1 MEYVMLQE
9 TGAMDAVTGKRNTG
23 RSVEG
28 TGRVWNQSFSG
39 NAGFLCYTVLNIQMF
54 LPLKIRLVT
63 STSVKEQKQSLWSR
77 RKGKE
82 ERFLQWG
89 GSTSGKCPPAQSRR
103 CLWSSRT
110 GLEGSSEIIKKG
122 LLVFDQVVQ

>member
-1 MEYVMLQE
+1 
-9 TGAMDAVTGKRNTG
+9 
-23 RSVEG
+23 
-28 TGRVWNQSFSG
+28 
-39 NAGFLCYTVLNIQMF
+39 MF